1 MHLPRWEWMREI
13 FRRKREILRRG
24 DSGLVSTVDWRRRRK
39 KTRRTNKKASTSYGH
54 ELDEGE
60 QEEDDDEEVE
70 RRNRIDEE
78 APEAKWK

>member
-39 KTRRTNKKASTSYGH
+39 KTRRTNKKAST
-54 ELDEGE
+54 GE